1 MLAGFYRAAHVGL
14 ITPLNDG
21 MNLVA
26 KEYVAA
32 QNPVDPGVLVLSEF
46 AGAARQLESA
56 LLVNPHDM
64 AGMARALGRALAM
77 PIEERRDRWG
87 AMMKVLRASSAQLW
101 FADFVR
107 VLEGARSLPLVP
119 ELPATVAGAGSGS
132 ERPLVRFERLF
143 TKGG

>member
-1 MLAGFYRAAHVGL
+1 MTGWNIRRGWPIACAPSPNCARRSRPCDAPFRFCRSRCL
-14 ITPLNDG
+14 
-21 MNLVA
+21 
-26 KEYVAA
+26 
-32 QNPVDPGVLVLSEF
+32 F

-64 AGMARALGRALAM
+64 AGMARALGQALAM
-77 PIEERRDRWG
+77 PLEERRDRWG
-87 AMMKVLRASSAQLW
+87 AMMKVLRASSVQLW

-107 VLEGARSLPLVP
+107 VLEGARSLVPLVP